1 MLLHHLLKWNG
12 NLKLEASGGAA
23 SGAIWSTQAST
34 WEICTPRLNVLYAN
48 LHQILDKRKKYENY
62 KRFFF
67 AFVLDESKGLLT
79 LVCVMRINLCWF
91 CWSPRLW
98 SDFSFWQVLEKSLCV
113 PPHSKQQPV
122 WEKEAA
128 KNKQIL
134 RTKTF
139 MRVHCLEISQ
149 EEREVVSHGSF
160 LTLED
165 HFNKPF
171 ESCKKWLII

>member
-1 MLLHHLLKWNG
+1 MLPVVQFDQLRHQLGKY
-12 NLKLEASGGAA
+12 APP
-23 SGAIWSTQAST
+23 AST
-34 WEICTPRLNVLYAN
+34 SYMQTFIKFWTKGKSMKI
-48 LHQILDKRKKYENY
+48 I
-62 KRFFF
+62 
-67 AFVLDESKGLLT
+67 LDESKGLLT
-79 LVCVMRINLCWF
+79 LVCVMGINLCWS